1 MLNTK
6 QNQTSSTLSQK
17 SNIGHTHDDRYYT
30 KAEVNGRLL
39 PYTTLVKSIKATT
52 PAAERNVALDVNK
65 SAQVIVDCTTLNFVF
80 SSVITLNAIVII
92 NHGTDPNEN
101 GVILV
106 TVRNDRLVLTTLKNY
121 KSNISVATS
130 NTTIGITVKD
140 AIAVISCIM

>member
-1 MLNTK
+1 M
-6 QNQTSSTLSQK
+6 
-17 SNIGHTHDDRYYT
+17 
-30 KAEVNGRLL
+30 
-39 PYTTLVKSIKATT
+39 
-52 PAAERNVALDVNK
+52 DVNK